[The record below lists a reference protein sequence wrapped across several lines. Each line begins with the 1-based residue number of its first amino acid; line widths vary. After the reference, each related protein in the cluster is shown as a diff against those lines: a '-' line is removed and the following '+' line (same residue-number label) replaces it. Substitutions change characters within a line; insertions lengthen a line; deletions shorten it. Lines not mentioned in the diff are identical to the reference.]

1 MTQPTPDEYKALVRR
16 IEATLN
22 EHPQFNEAQVRVLL
36 DVVEAHVWRAG
47 LWSRIRWAANVIGA
61 LGIIAGGFTIAAAA
75 IGYEVIRK

>member
-1 MTQPTPDEYKALVRR
+1 MTTPTPEEYAALVRR
-16 IEATLN
+16 IEQALN
-22 EHPQFNEAQVRVLL
+22 EHPQFNDAQVRVLL

-61 LGIIAGGFTIAAAA
+61 LGILAGGFAVAASA